1 MMSLSN
7 LRKNRFV
14 LVLLFILSA
23 LAYIF
28 IKQKQTEN
36 RRLVERIE
44 NVKNTIPPS
53 LYSNIRKLKEKLYTL
68 EFNNNARTQEL
79 LSLQRKL
86 QTRMGENVTNEGYLS
101 LPSIYNYLPHLLGH
115 KDALVPLVHHPVKE
129 RKTRTLTF
137 GIPTV
142 RRTKKSYLL
151 KTLQSLVHGLS
162 AEERDDVIL
171 IVYIGE
177 KNSEYVREIYTEIKS
192 QFPAELDD
200 GFIEVIS
207 PPSNFYP
214 DLDNLPP
221 TFNDPI
227 ERVRWRAK
235 QNLDYA
241 FLMMYAQS
249 RSMFYVQME
258 DDLMATPSYAS
269 TIKAFAIQQQSNNW
283 LMIEFSS
290 LGFIGKLFKSS
301 DLSTLVEFFLMFY
314 KEKPN
319 DWLLD
324 HIFWVKVCH
333 PEKNA
338 KHCNK
343 EKSKLR
349 IKFKPSLFQHIGKE
363 SSLKGKT
370 QKLVD
375 KEFKKQALFHS
386 HLNPKATIK
395 TDLEEYQK
403 FTAERAY
410 LGHTYMWA
418 LSPVKNAVLRMVFE
432 QPEHIERFYFK
443 SGNVEHPGDKL
454 VNGTVEVLKSATKK
468 SKFLIEDPTDKRGP
482 YKDSDYVIVGKFDFM
497 GVASGVISPSLLPIS
512 EMRIRV
518 THDVAKNWVIL
529 SEFNL
534 IKQKKT
540 KR

>member
-14 LVLLFILSA
+14 LVLLFILSV

-36 RRLVERIE
+36 RRLVERME
-44 NVKNTIPPS
+44 SVKNTIPPS

-86 QTRMGENVTNEGYLS
+86 QTRLGENVTNEGYLS

-534 IKQKKT
+534 VKQKKT

>member
-1 MMSLSN
+1 MES
-7 LRKNRFV
+7 
-14 LVLLFILSA
+14 
-23 LAYIF
+23 
-28 IKQKQTEN
+28 
-36 RRLVERIE
+36 
-44 NVKNTIPPS
+44 VKNTIPPS

-86 QTRMGENVTNEGYLS
+86 QTRLGENVTNEGYLS

-534 IKQKKT
+534 VKQKKT